1 MKNDSM
7 NLNLASTKFI
17 NVDNVEIP
25 DIYYRRIKTGIKRID
40 DTFGSGFLPGS
51 IFTLTGSPGAGKTT
65 YLLQVLHEI
74 RKRGYDVGY
83 ASGEECVEMLACNC
97 RRLGVSNIQIS
108 NETNIDELIKYTKD
122 LDVLIIDSFASTTS
136 DIKSSR
142 AHEKHCIQELCK
154 AAKVN
159 ECVVGII
166 LHISKTGQY
175 KGGTIIPHTVDAVA
189 HLEREMLDGQ
199 PDNHV
204 TLNVSKNRFGPTGQ
218 MTLLMTA
225 QGYDW
230 NYTNEGQIQGI
241 KTEESVPKN
250 TKKAREVAIL
260 LQQDKVNVIE
270 AQQLIDCDSQRC
282 RYLLNQLARQGKM
295 KKVNTG
301 PDATFEKI

>member
-1 MKNDSM
+1 
-7 NLNLASTKFI
+7 
-17 NVDNVEIP
+17 
-25 DIYYRRIKTGIKRID
+25 
-40 DTFGSGFLPGS
+40 
-51 IFTLTGSPGAGKTT
+51 
-65 YLLQVLHEI
+65 
-74 RKRGYDVGY
+74 
-83 ASGEECVEMLACNC
+83 MLACNC
-97 RRLGVSNIQIS
+97 KRLGVSNIQIS

-142 AHEKHCIQELCK
+142 AHEKHCI
-154 AAKVN
+154 
-159 ECVVGII
+159 
-166 LHISKTGQY
+166 
-175 KGGTIIPHTVDAVA
+175 
-189 HLEREMLDGQ
+189 HLEREMVDGQ

-260 LQQDKVNVIE
+260 LRQDKVNVIE
-270 AQQLIDCDSQRC
+270 AQQLIQCDSQRC

-295 KKVNTG
+295 KKVSHG
-301 PDATFEKI
+301 PDAMFEKI